1 MIITI
6 PDDDSELDG
15 STTIVSKAETPAS
28 VFLDSSICQ
37 SNGNETKKNGLNPD
51 PAAANA
57 ARGHST
63 CRRMKSVDGVS
74 SDHATLSSELRSR
87 SEAYHAASLRKSN
100 SAHPDGMSFQ
110 SNLVTEQVLMV
121 DRKVWSWSFNTI
133 PYIQCL
139 GTVMALQLS
148 LSHTWGL
155 RQWEQMI

>member
-6 PDDDSELDG
+6 PDDDSELDA
-15 STTIVSKAETPAS
+15 STTISSKAETPAS
-28 VFLDSSICQ
+28 VSSDFSICQ
-37 SNGNETKKNGLNPD
+37 SNGNESKRDGINPD

-74 SDHATLSSELRSR
+74 SDHATLSTELRSR
-87 SEAYHAASLRKSN
+87 SKAYHAASLQKSN

-121 DRKVWSWSFNTI
+121 NRKV
-133 PYIQCL
+133 
-139 GTVMALQLS
+139 
-148 LSHTWGL
+148 
-155 RQWEQMI
+155 